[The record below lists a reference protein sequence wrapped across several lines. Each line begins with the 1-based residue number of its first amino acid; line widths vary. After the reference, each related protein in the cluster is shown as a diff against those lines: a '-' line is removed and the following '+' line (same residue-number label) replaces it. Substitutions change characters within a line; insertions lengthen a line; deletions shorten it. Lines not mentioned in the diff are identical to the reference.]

1 MSINTKNVA
10 ERCVYEA
17 DFKVTWDN
25 LVLLKVG
32 HIVLGIKYYDS
43 SGLVFKILTQRLV
56 LLFYNMLLD

>member
-1 MSINTKNVA
+1 MSFNTKNVA
-10 ERCVYEA
+10 ERRVYEA

-43 SGLVFKILTQRLV
+43 SGLVFKVLTQ
-56 LLFYNMLLD
+56 